1 MHGSKL
7 KHLLKTVL
15 KLFMFAEAS
24 VSTYL
29 QINYLPAGGAVVVG
43 NIAVSPV
50 TAVINVMRSNAIYQA
65 LTLEERQMKTTSKL
79 F

>member
-29 QINYLPAGGAVVVG
+29 QMQINYLPAGGAVVVG
-43 NIAVSPV
+43 NIHILA
-50 TAVINVMRSNAIYQA
+50 NAN
-65 LTLEERQMKTTSKL
+65 
-79 F
+79 